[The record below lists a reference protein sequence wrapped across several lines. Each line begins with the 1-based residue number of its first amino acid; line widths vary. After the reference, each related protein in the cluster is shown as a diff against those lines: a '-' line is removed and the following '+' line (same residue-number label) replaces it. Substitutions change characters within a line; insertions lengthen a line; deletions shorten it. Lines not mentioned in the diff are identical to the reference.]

1 MRAEPAAVTEA
12 TAATAPLVKGPR
24 WLLPAGALLLA
35 AVLAAYLADLV
46 THLSYMAAMRDL
58 VVYRNGGLI
67 VRHVSPA
74 YDPHHGSPL
83 YDWTGQN
90 GVQFTYPP
98 FAAVIFSVAS
108 VLSWTAMRWAMTLA
122 SLAALGLS
130 LWLVFGALGY
140 RDRPAIRL
148 GATLGVSAL
157 ALATEPVQ
165 QTLALGQVNLL
176 LMLLVVAD
184 LLTGGALTPGG
195 RTRWWHGLGIGIA
208 AGVKLTPLI
217 FIPYLLLIRRYRQA
231 AMASGVFAATVALGY
246 AILPRDSGTY
256 WAHGLFLKANRI
268 VFLGTRGNQ
277 SLRGVL
283 TRLAGS
289 VSAGTVPWIAAAVL
303 VVVAGLVAAALL
315 YRARQPVPAML
326 ACALT
331 GLLVSPL
338 SWDHHWVWVAPGIA
352 LLAHLG
358 ATAARRAGPGR
369 VVGGRGGPVPR
380 LRLLA
385 AVLEP
390 LPVRPDPGG
399 PGLVRAGHL
408 LRDRQQALVP
418 RVPLARPAAAG
429 REQRRAGRAG
439 LPGRPGRGGRAALC
453 HGAAPGPRTPQG
465 TRKAQ
470 PVTDGTS
477 LAGLRERLV
486 AEVLQ
491 TSGIRDERIAAALRD
506 VPRHL
511 FLPHLPPE
519 DAYLDDAIVTKRDA
533 DGQPISSSSQPAI
546 MAIML
551 DQLTLAPGQRVL
563 EIGAGTGYNA
573 ALMRHIVGPSGTVV
587 SVDIDADLA
596 DRAREHLASAGYP
609 DVTVVAADGAEGY
622 PPGAPYDRVIATVGV
637 SDLAPAWLHQAGPG
651 ARIVVPLDVR
661 GSQLAVAFGRSGS
674 GGHWVSR
681 SIAPCGFM
689 RMRGSLAGP
698 ERTVVLQPG
707 LSVMLPDGLTLADGH
722 EVDGAA
728 LAAFLDEPPAGF
740 ATGVRAS
747 SVQVFWGLGLWLA
760 TRDRRSC
767 GVTEERPAG
776 NDPGRL
782 ARAPLAGT
790 GMAATA
796 GIVDSGG
803 IAVLTADE
811 RSPRPGRGRASWPW
825 RWPGSARTAPS
836 SAPPSPRTCRPGTR
850 QVSPA
855 RRGCTWTPIRGR
867 RRTSQTRPR
876 PAMPC

>member
-12 TAATAPLVKGPR
+12 TAATGPLVKGPR

-35 AVLAAYLADLV
+35 AVLAAYLANLV

-74 YDPHHGSPL
+74 YNPHHGSPL

-140 RDRPAIRL
+140 RDRPVIRL

-231 AMASGVFAATVALGY
+231 AVASGVFAATVALGY

-289 VSAGTVPWIAAAVL
+289 VSEGTVPWIAAAVL
-303 VVVAGLVAAALL
+303 VGVAGLVAAALL

-338 SWDHHWVWVAPGIA
+338 SWDHHWVWVAPGFA

-358 ATAARRAGPGR
+358 ATSARGR
-369 VVGGRGGPVPR
+369 VRAAWWAAGSVLFLVFACWPQFWNPSQSGLTPAGLGWYAPGTYFATGSKPWYHEFHWHG
-380 LRLLA
+380 LQLLAGNSAVLAGLVCLAALVVA
-385 AVLEP
+385 AVLC
-390 LPVRPDPGG
+390 
-399 PGLVRAGHL
+399 
-408 LRDRQQALVP
+408 
-418 RVPLARPAAAG
+418 LAR
-429 REQRRAGRAG
+429 
-439 LPGRPGRGGRAALC
+439 GRPRE
-453 HGAAPGPRTPQG
+453 PG
-465 TRKAQ
+465 
-470 PVTDGTS
+470 
-477 LAGLRERLV
+477 E
-486 AEVLQ
+486 
-491 TSGIRDERIAAALRD
+491 
-506 VPRHL
+506 
-511 FLPHLPPE
+511 
-519 DAYLDDAIVTKRDA
+519 
-533 DGQPISSSSQPAI
+533 
-546 MAIML
+546 
-551 DQLTLAPGQRVL
+551 
-563 EIGAGTGYNA
+563 
-573 ALMRHIVGPSGTVV
+573 
-587 SVDIDADLA
+587 
-596 DRAREHLASAGYP
+596 
-609 DVTVVAADGAEGY
+609 
-622 PPGAPYDRVIATVGV
+622 
-637 SDLAPAWLHQAGPG
+637 
-651 ARIVVPLDVR
+651 
-661 GSQLAVAFGRSGS
+661 
-674 GGHWVSR
+674 
-681 SIAPCGFM
+681 
-689 RMRGSLAGP
+689 
-698 ERTVVLQPG
+698 
-707 LSVMLPDGLTLADGH
+707 LSP
-722 EVDGAA
+722 
-728 LAAFLDEPPAGF
+728 
-740 ATGVRAS
+740 
-747 SVQVFWGLGLWLA
+747 
-760 TRDRRSC
+760 
-767 GVTEERPAG
+767 
-776 NDPGRL
+776 
-782 ARAPLAGT
+782 
-790 GMAATA
+790 
-796 GIVDSGG
+796 
-803 IAVLTADE
+803 
-811 RSPRPGRGRASWPW
+811 
-825 RWPGSARTAPS
+825 
-836 SAPPSPRTCRPGTR
+836 
-850 QVSPA
+850 
-855 RRGCTWTPIRGR
+855 
-867 RRTSQTRPR
+867 
-876 PAMPC
+876 